1 MQASATATDSTAMI
15 KKAAI
20 LYLVGAS
27 VLSSCTG
34 GNSYEELFMGFRRPF
49 SQREPQPRPAAT
61 PAGSAKAL
69 YKNEIFFH
77 LRNSFEKPITD
88 YLSPCLTK
96 SLLSHFEANQ
106 KAMKLWRECHKRHEG
121 KQVKMPMAEGAVFV
135 GCDDGATSFR
145 IGETVMDGDKARVAI
160 HLVYSSW
167 GTRIKWTDI
176 AVFNRSADRWLLDDI
191 IFNPTKRHD
200 STLRKRTTLGPY

>member
-1 MQASATATDSTAMI
+1 MI
-15 KKAAI
+15 TKAAI
-20 LYLVGAS
+20 LFLVGAS

-49 SQREPQPRPAAT
+49 SQREPQPMPATT

-88 YLSPCLTK
+88 YLSPCLTT
-96 SLLSHFEANQ
+96 SLMSHFEANQ
-106 KAMKLWRECHKRHEG
+106 KAMNLWRECYQGSKL
-121 KQVKMPMAEGAVFV
+121 KMPMAEGPVFV
-135 GCDDGATSFR
+135 GCYDGATSFR

-160 HLVYSSW
+160 HLVYSRW
-167 GTRIKWTDI
+167 GTRIKWTDF
-176 AVFNRSADRWLLDDI
+176 ALFKRSADRWLLDDI
-191 IFNPTKRHD
+191 IFNPSKRHD
-200 STLRKRTTLGPY
+200 STLRKRTTLGRH